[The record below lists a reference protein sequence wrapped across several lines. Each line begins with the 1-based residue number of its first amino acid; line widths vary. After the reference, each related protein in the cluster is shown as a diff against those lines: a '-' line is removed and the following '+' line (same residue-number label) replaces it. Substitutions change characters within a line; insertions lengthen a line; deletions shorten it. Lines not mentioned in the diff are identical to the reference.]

1 VAPADVKKTT
11 LKNIMA
17 AEGRAPTAGEYIVHH
32 LQHLQNTK
40 QKAVVDFSVFNIDSI
55 FWAVLLGVIGS
66 YLLWRAASKAT
77 SGVPG
82 RFQAAVEILVEMV
95 ETQAKGIVHNAQSR
109 KLVAP
114 LALTVFVWIFLMNA
128 MDLLPVDL
136 LPAIWHVAGPAMG
149 APDYMRVV
157 PTADLSVTMGLSLSV
172 LIVCLVYNVKIKGV
186 GGWAHELVSAPF
198 GTSKNPL
205 FAIPLGIANLLMQII
220 EFVAKT
226 VSHGMR
232 LFGNMYAGELIF
244 MLIALMGGAF
254 FSVGLG
260 TGLALALGHIIAGT
274 AWAIFHILIITL
286 QAFVFM
292 MLTLVYIG
300 QAHDAH

>member
-1 VAPADVKKTT
+1 
-11 LKNIMA
+11 MA
-17 AEGRAPTAGEYIVHH
+17 AAQGQGPTAGEYIVHH
-32 LQHLQNTK
+32 LQHLQNQK
-40 QKAVVDFSVFNIDSI
+40 QTGVVDFSVFNLDSM
-55 FWAVLLGVIGS
+55 FYATVLGIVGCF
-66 YLLWRAASKAT
+66 LLYRAASRAT

-82 RFQAAVEILVEMV
+82 RFQAAVELLVEMV
-95 ETQAKGIVHNAQSR
+95 DSQAKGIVHNANSR

-114 LALTVFVWIFLMNA
+114 LALTVFVWVFLMNA

-136 LPAIWHVAGPAMG
+136 LPALWHVAGPAMG

-172 LIVCLVYNVKIKGV
+172 LLVCLVYNVKIKGL

-198 GTSKNPL
+198 GTSKNPVL
-205 FAIPLGIANLLMQII
+205 AMVLGVVNLAMQII

-244 MLIALMGGAF
+244 MLIALMGGAW
-254 FSVGLG
+254 SLSATGI
-260 TGLALALGHIIAGT
+260 GLAIGHIIAGSV
-274 AWAIFHILIITL
+274 WAIFHILIITL

-292 MLTLVYIG
+292 MLTLVYVG

>member
-1 VAPADVKKTT
+1 
-11 LKNIMA
+11 MA
-17 AEGRAPTAGEYIVHH
+17 AEGHAESANGAAPSAGEYIIHH
-32 LQHLQNTK
+32 LQHAQNGV
-40 QKAVVDFSVFNIDSI
+40 QKGIVDFSVVNLDSI
-55 FWAVLLGVIGS
+55 FFSVLLGLVGS
-66 YLLWRAASKAT
+66 FFLWRAAKAAT

-82 RFQAAVEILVEMV
+82 RFQAAVEILVEIV
-95 ETQAKGIVHNAQSR
+95 ADQAKGIVHSASSR

-136 LPAIWHVAGPAMG
+136 LPVIWQTITGDHHAKL
-149 APDYMRVV
+149 RSV
-157 PTADLSVTMGLSLSV
+157 PTADLSMTMGLSLGV
-172 LIVCLVYNVKIKGV
+172 LITCLIYNVKMKGA
-186 GGWAHELVSAPF
+186 GGWAHELVAAPF
-198 GTSKNPL
+198 GDKVYLYP
-205 FAIPLGIANLLMQII
+205 INLAMQLI

-244 MLIALMGGAF
+244 MLIALMGGAWSLSAPASAWPF
-254 FSVGLG
+254 
-260 TGLALALGHIIAGT
+260 GHIIAGSV
-274 AWAIFHILIITL
+274 WAIFHILIITL